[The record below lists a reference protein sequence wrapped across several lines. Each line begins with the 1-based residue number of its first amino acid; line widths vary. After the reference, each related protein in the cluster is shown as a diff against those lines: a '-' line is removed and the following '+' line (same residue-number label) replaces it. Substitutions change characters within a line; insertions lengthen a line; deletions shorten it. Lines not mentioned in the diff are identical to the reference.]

1 MTYAAWTL
9 AEKAEIFGDL
19 VEIFG
24 EQDARILL
32 ALAIYKL
39 DGGGAMMN
47 FEDWVAQ
54 VWLPEVDPVDGRRLS
69 ELFARMSVTKMENYF
84 KRRYARA
91 VKRSAEGVTLSFD
104 STSISTYSGTIEDA
118 AWGHAKQNPELRQ
131 VNLMVVCDHET
142 GDIVFTHVYDGSIND
157 RGILSTIYLRMQAA
171 GLSLKNNVLVT
182 DRGFQSIY
190 NTQLA
195 LNLDLKYIQFLNL
208 NEGGVQTQL
217 RRKLSALMDP
227 VAHWDPSTSFVKYVD

>member
-54 VWLPEVDPVDGRRLS
+54 VWLPEVEPVDGRRLS

-84 KRRYARA
+84 KRRHARA

-118 AWGHAKQNPELRQ
+118 AWGQAKQNPELRQ

-208 NEGGVQTQL
+208 NEGGVPVWRAPIIPWTQN
-217 RRKLSALMDP
+217 S
-227 VAHWDPSTSFVKYVD
+227 